1 MSSATN
7 PVQPTTQTG
16 DAVGVSLVRILIA
29 IAVSIVL
36 NLVILWIG
44 TSMGAP
50 MLMAMPQP
58 IDAIT
63 VIGFTAMQML
73 IPGVI
78 VWLLAKRWAI
88 RRFMAWAGL
97 AFALLTIGASFA
109 FAADTSTAITLGS
122 MHVVAGVAWLIAL
135 QPWVTSPAA

>member
-7 PVQPTTQTG
+7 PVQPSMQTD
-16 DAVGVSLVRILIA
+16 DALGVSLVRILIA

-36 NLVILWIG
+36 NLGILWIG
-44 TSMGAP
+44 TSLGAP
-50 MLMAMPQP
+50 MLMMAPQP

-63 VIGFTAMQML
+63 VIGFTTVQML
-73 IPGVI
+73 IPGII
-78 VWLLAKRWAI
+78 VWLLAKRWNI

-109 FAADTSTAITLGS
+109 AAQDTSTAITLGA
-122 MHVVAGVAWLIAL
+122 MHVVAGIAWLVAL
-135 QPWVTSPAA
+135 QPWVKSPTV